1 MFTSAR
7 IKRTITLL
15 LVLMFLVV
23 TLSTTTQPA
32 PVQAGSSSIW
42 SAPVEIENIDTA
54 VAVTRSQDGSVH
66 VIGVQNSLTASIVY
80 TKLTPGAS
88 VWSIPESVGTT
99 NTGGG
104 VRNFDVVVTSD
115 GRVHVVWDVAEF
127 NQRWVQY
134 AVRGTS
140 GNWSIPET
148 LSETAC
154 DANQVSIVLS
164 SQGKIYVNWWV
175 SVCSAGFFTRYQD
188 ENEMWLPAVQV
199 DAGSGYPSQQQTL
212 VDASGN
218 VHYFW
223 NDISGTPTVGGVY
236 HRLLS
241 SAGAW
246 QPATK
251 VSHDLFATSAWTNT
265 FQAAI
270 QGGDVYLVWRQYLS
284 SGGDTQLFSAIRNA
298 GVWSAAQSIENT
310 LNSTPGFLGIE
321 GTDWFVIDKSGGL
334 LRLLTRSDMGAWT
347 VDAPAWASSNGITA
361 VTAPD
366 KSMHLFLDASSLI
379 YRYRD
384 PMGVWADAVVLDDSA
399 STILEE
405 AIPYQYDLVWES
417 AAGIFY
423 SHGSYTAS
431 GALFLPMIMN
441 P

>member
-23 TLSTTTQPA
+23 TLLTTTQPA

-80 TKLTPGAS
+80 TKLAPGAFG
-88 VWSIPESVGTT
+88 WSIPESVGTT

-164 SQGKIYVNWWV
+164 SQGKIYVKLV
-175 SVCSAGFFTRYQD
+175 GQR
-188 ENEMWLPAVQV
+188 MLGWLFHPL
-199 DAGSGYPSQQQTL
+199 SG
-212 VDASGN
+212 
-218 VHYFW
+218 
-223 NDISGTPTVGGVY
+223 
-236 HRLLS
+236 
-241 SAGAW
+241 
-246 QPATK
+246 
-251 VSHDLFATSAWTNT
+251 
-265 FQAAI
+265 
-270 QGGDVYLVWRQYLS
+270 
-284 SGGDTQLFSAIRNA
+284 
-298 GVWSAAQSIENT
+298 
-310 LNSTPGFLGIE
+310 
-321 GTDWFVIDKSGGL
+321 
-334 LRLLTRSDMGAWT
+334 
-347 VDAPAWASSNGITA
+347 
-361 VTAPD
+361 
-366 KSMHLFLDASSLI
+366 
-379 YRYRD
+379 
-384 PMGVWADAVVLDDSA
+384 
-399 STILEE
+399 
-405 AIPYQYDLVWES
+405 
-417 AAGIFY
+417 
-423 SHGSYTAS
+423 
-431 GALFLPMIMN
+431 
-441 P
+441 